1 MTHHS
6 HLSPTS
12 FPGKQKL
19 ISFFSCKYSH
29 PMDLENRQP
38 IIPALTGIRA
48 IAAYLVYLHHT
59 NPFTEERFGSFIHSF
74 IHQFHIGVSIFFVL
88 SGFLITLR
96 YYESS
101 TLKLPWLKKYF
112 QNRIARVYPMY
123 FMLTTFTAII
133 YLIQHRPDQNPL
145 FTYLMNITFL
155 KGFFD
160 DLKFTL
166 IAQGW
171 SLTVE
176 ECFYIS
182 APLLFIGF
190 RKSKSFL
197 FYITI
202 AFIVIGC
209 LLVAIFSEVNFY
221 GFFKSFTFLFT
232 YTFPGRC
239 AEFLMGAAMVIL
251 FRPQLLKP
259 EIKNSKLTL
268 LGIAF
273 IIGVVITMTL
283 LDMKGNAAHYS
294 LEKVL
299 VNNFMLPAAIALFFY
314 GLITEASLL
323 KNILSSKI
331 LVTLGKASYTFY
343 LIQVGIIYSFLNHY
357 LTGDFLV
364 IFILINL
371 LSLALWYT
379 LEEPMNRWIRT
390 L

>member
-1 MTHHS
+1 
-6 HLSPTS
+6 
-12 FPGKQKL
+12 
-19 ISFFSCKYSH
+19 
-29 PMDLENRQP
+29 MDLENRQP

-59 NPFTEERFGSFIHSF
+59 NPFTVERFGSYIHSF

-88 SGFLITLR
+88 SGFLITFR

-112 QNRIARVYPMY
+112 KNRIARVYPMY
-123 FMLTTFTAII
+123 FILTTLTAIL
-133 YLIQHRPDQNPL
+133 YFIQLQQDPNPF
-145 FTYLMNITFL
+145 FTYLMNISFL
-155 KGFFD
+155 KGFFA

-197 FYITI
+197 FYITA
-202 AFIVIGC
+202 AFMLIGC
-209 LLVAIFSEVNFY
+209 LLVIIFSEVNFY
-221 GFFKSFTFLFT
+221 GFFKSYTFLFT

-268 LGIAF
+268 LGIVF
-273 IIGVVITMTL
+273 IIGVVIAMTL
-283 LDMKGNAAHYS
+283 LDIKGNTAQYS

-299 VNNFMLPAAIALFFY
+299 VNNFMLPASIALFLY

-323 KNILSSKI
+323 KNILGSKI

-343 LIQVGIIYSFLNHY
+343 LIQVGVIYSFLNYY
-357 LTGDFLV
+357 LTDDFLV
-364 IFILINL
+364 IFILINF

>member
-1 MTHHS
+1 
-6 HLSPTS
+6 
-12 FPGKQKL
+12 
-19 ISFFSCKYSH
+19 
-29 PMDLENRQP
+29 MDKENRQLVF
-38 IIPALTGIRA
+38 PALTGIRA
-48 IAAYLVYLHHT
+48 LAAYLVYLHHT
-59 NPFTEERFGSFIHSF
+59 NPFTAERFGNFIHSF
-74 IHQFHIGVSIFFVL
+74 IQQFHIGVSIFFVL

-101 TLKLPWLKKYF
+101 TLNGPWLKKYF

-123 FMLTTFTAII
+123 FILTTFTAII

-197 FYITI
+197 FYITT
-202 AFIVIGC
+202 AFIVTGC
-209 LLVAIFSEVNFY
+209 LLVGIFSEVSFY
-221 GFFKSFTFLFT
+221 GFFKSYTFLFT

-239 AEFLMGAAMVIL
+239 AEFLIGAAMVIL
-251 FRPQLLKP
+251 FRTQLLKP
-259 EIKNSKLTL
+259 EKEKSKLTV
-268 LGIAF
+268 LGMVF
-273 IIGVVITMTL
+273 MIGVVITMTFI
-283 LDMKGNAAHYS
+283 DMNNRSSHYS
-294 LEKVL
+294 LEKIIVT
-299 VNNFMLPAAIALFFY
+299 NFLLPAAIAFFFY
-314 GLITEASLL
+314 GLITETTLL
-323 KNILSSKI
+323 KKILSSPVFI
-331 LVTLGKASYTFY
+331 TLGKTSYTFY
-343 LIQVGIIYSFLNHY
+343 LIQVGVIYSLLNYFLKGNFL
-357 LTGDFLV
+357 LTFM
-364 IFILINL
+364 FINL
-371 LSLALWYT
+371 ISLALWYA